1 MRAYSIMQACCTCV
15 LTLSCS
21 TNHKTQ
27 LHVCIWCRS
36 MPKICANLSE
46 EVKVMDCRINST
58 KAQPRNEFYAMLTEY
73 SGQSPHSTERSVRAG
88 AVLVFTVRLW
98 TFSQRARR
106 LPHSENKAT
115 HTHTHTRAHT
125 HTYTQTHKRERE
137 SAILCYI

>member
-1 MRAYSIMQACCTCV
+1 
-15 LTLSCS
+15 
-21 TNHKTQ
+21 
-27 LHVCIWCRS
+27 

-137 SAILCYI
+137 SAILCYIYS